1 MAESTIARCSFC
13 NRPRNEVKALISA
26 DEKNGPH
33 ICNRCLGQGWKAFEQ
48 EGKKEQAEKEKEA
61 PLKKPVEIKKFLDEH
76 VIGQDKAKTDVAIAI
91 YNHYRR
97 REAIRMGVEMGD
109 VEIQKSNILLMGPS
123 GCHRKGQKVLMHDG
137 ALLAV
142 EDVRVG
148 DQLMGVDS
156 TPRTVLELHRGTD
169 EMVEIIPTK
178 GEPWVVNKGHL
189 LTLVRTSRTV
199 GARPGRAKKYTAVSE
214 VKDVWVAEYLNWS
227 RTQKSIHKLFRV
239 PVDFSPAKPLPLEP
253 YFLGVLLGD
262 GCLRNR
268 VAVTNEDKAVVNE
281 VYVQAGAF
289 SLHVNI
295 EAEGTSS
302 ATYHLS
308 GPKGKANPI
317 TTILRELDLFGC
329 DSETKFIP
337 HAYKTASREDRL
349 ELLAGLID
357 TDGDYKDADNC
368 HYYTSKSPA
377 LANDL
382 AFVARSLGFAAY
394 VKPCRKCDQNGT
406 WGNYFRVTISGDVDQ
421 IPVRVEY
428 KQARARRQVKDV
440 LRTGFKTRELPPEEF
455 FGFVLDGDHRYLLDD
470 FTVTH
475 NTGKTELARTIAK
488 MLNVPFHV
496 GDATRLTQAGYVGDD
511 IESLVQGLIAN
522 ASGDLERAQWGII
535 FIDEF
540 DKLARKSGRSGTGF
554 RDVGGEGVQQSI
566 LKMLEGSAMSIPRG
580 VGMRVGQGGQADD
593 FDTSNVLFICAGSF
607 AGIED
612 VISHRVNKTA
622 HLGFGSVDRQKLS
635 KTDTYLAVTEEDVL
649 EFGMIPELMG
659 RLPVLT
665 TCIDLTEDE
674 MVRILTEPKNA
685 IIKQFV
691 QLFKLDGIDLQL
703 DEAALRAIGRDA
715 LKRPTG
721 ARALRSI
728 VENVLRPYSFESRS
742 QDNIKAI
749 RITEDVV
756 NKKGDAIMVLRDKK
770 AKPAVAQG

>member
-123 GCHRKGQKVLMHDG
+123 GCHRRGQLVLMFDG
-137 ALLAV
+137 TLLAV
-142 EDVRVG
+142 EDVQVG
-148 DQLMGVDS
+148 DKLMGPDS
-156 TPRTVLELHRGTD
+156 TPRTVLELHRGTE
-169 EMVEIIPTK
+169 EMVEIIPIK
-178 GEPWVVNKGHL
+178 GEPWVVNGGHI
-189 LTLVRTSRTV
+189 LTVYDYKTDALMDVALREWQAWAPSRCDNSKLVRA
-199 GARPGRAKKYTAVSE
+199 GG
-214 VKDVWVAEYLNWS
+214 VA
-227 RTQKSIHKLFRV
+227 F
-239 PVDFSPAKPLPLEP
+239 PAQGDPLPLDP

-262 GCLRNR
+262 GSLGPHVRGTSADAEI
-268 VAVTNEDKAVVNE
+268 VAVIHE
-281 VYVQAGAF
+281 QATMRKLDVHSYGK
-289 SLHVNI
+289 
-295 EAEGTSS
+295 EGTD
-302 ATYHLS
+302 AREYILS
-308 GPKGKANPI
+308 GTKGRQNPI
-317 TTILRELDLFGC
+317 AGVLDSLGLWPSR
-329 DSETKFIP
+329 SENKFIP
-337 HAYKTASREDRL
+337 NRYKVASREDRL
-349 ELLAGLID
+349 AILAGLCD
-357 TDGDYKDADNC
+357 TDGGYRDKALCYDYTTKSLRLAKDV
-368 HYYTSKSPA
+368 
-377 LANDL
+377 

-394 VKPCRKCDQNGT
+394 PHPIVKDGETYYQMNIT
-406 WGNYFRVTISGDVDQ
+406 GDVED
-421 IPVRVEY
+421 IPVKVNR
-428 KQARARRQVKDV
+428 KKARERLTKRDH